1 MRPLHAAPLEVTREE
16 GRRRAIEEL
25 SDPVY
30 GQNEPSLLDRL
41 LMWLGEFLDW
51 LGRAGEGV
59 VPGGWLLAGV
69 LLVVLVLVVA
79 MIFYLRPSRNRR
91 VEAPLHEGEVR
102 TAADH
107 RALSER
113 AEAVGDFAAAV
124 TERLRAISV
133 DLEDRVIISPKA
145 GRTATELAAEAA
157 RTLPVE
163 AGGLHEGA
171 RIFNDVA
178 YGDRAATADTAR
190 FMREL
195 DGRLSAARPVLSE
208 PVPAGGAPTGSA
220 EPPSHHGGPAP
231 TNNQPYDEGRR

>member
-1 MRPLHAAPLEVTREE
+1 MRPLHTAPLEVTREE

-30 GQNEPSLLDRL
+30 GQSEPSLLDRI

-69 LLVVLVLVVA
+69 LLVLLVLVIA

-91 VEAPLHEGEVR
+91 VEAPLHEGEAR

-113 AEAVGDFAAAV
+113 AEAAGDFAAAV

-133 DLEDRVIISPKA
+133 DLEDRVIISPRA

-157 RTLPVE
+157 LHLPGE

-178 YGDRAATADTAR
+178 YGDRAATAEAAR

-195 DGRLSAARPVLSE
+195 DARLGAARPVLGE
-208 PVPAGGAPTGSA
+208 PVSAGETRT
-220 EPPSHHGGPAP
+220 GPADP
-231 TNNQPYDEGRR
+231 LTHHSGQTPDNHEPYDGGRR